1 MGKRSEKIIKIR
13 INMLTQRKIYNNI
26 YNSKLREF
34 TITRSAEKAS
44 RLANMFAV
52 KHTWE
57 LFNEQYIK
65 CRR

>member
-1 MGKRSEKIIKIR
+1 
-13 INMLTQRKIYNNI
+13 MLTQRKIYNNI